1 MSCVAHKQMSKIPL
15 EFYYMDV
22 QTNSLDFKLFD
33 IEKFSYEQLQTK
45 FDFDHVQF
53 QFWASSVIAEKLFLF
68 STVGNHG
75 KLLEKFLCFEDSSI
89 FFVSKILLNI
99 VDGLDIYAEKRLKN

>member
-33 IEKFSYEQLQTK
+33 IEKFFYEQLQTK

-53 QFWASSVIAEKLFLF
+53 QF
-68 STVGNHG
+68 
-75 KLLEKFLCFEDSSI
+75 
-89 FFVSKILLNI
+89 
-99 VDGLDIYAEKRLKN
+99 